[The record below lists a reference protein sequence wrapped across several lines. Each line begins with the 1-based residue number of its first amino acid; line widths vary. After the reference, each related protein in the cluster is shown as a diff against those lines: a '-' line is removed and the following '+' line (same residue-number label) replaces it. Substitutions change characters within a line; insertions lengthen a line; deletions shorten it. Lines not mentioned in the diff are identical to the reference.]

1 MGPSPLSCVWAVSE
15 PVIKHLPGDQAEV
28 RQYDQVEEE
37 DPDNSLSDD
46 LVMRGG
52 GGGGEVG
59 VVGSEAGLG
68 QRGVGGVCSSTSP
81 THSSQSVQSQLNSDP
96 HFVPGSQELL

>member
-1 MGPSPLSCVWAVSE
+1 MGPSPLSSVWAVSE
-15 PVIKHLPGDQAEV
+15 PVIKHLPADQAEV

-46 LVMRGG
+46 LVMRGAG
-52 GGGGEVG
+52 GGGGGG
-59 VVGSEAGLG
+59 VLGSEAGLG

-96 HFVPGSQELL
+96 HFVPGSPELL

>member
-1 MGPSPLSCVWAVSE
+1 MGPSPLSSVWAVSE
-15 PVIKHLPGDQAEV
+15 PVIKHLPADQAEV

-52 GGGGEVG
+52 GGGEGG

-81 THSSQSVQSQLNSDP
+81 LHSSQSVQSQLNSDP